1 MPCSVSGAF
10 WCGDFDFLF
19 LFLHNKSLIYVCGI
33 MLYSKSYLKSYASQP
48 LTREQQAAFCLMTKA
63 TYFIS
68 SESTAQFLGFA
79 NNASFVENNEY
90 CFISPSLLTK

>member
-1 MPCSVSGAF
+1 
-10 WCGDFDFLF
+10 
-19 LFLHNKSLIYVCGI
+19 
-33 MLYSKSYLKSYASQP
+33 
-48 LTREQQAAFCLMTKA
+48 MTKA

-90 CFISPSLLTK
+90 CFISPSLLTKWIISLKFAF

>member
-1 MPCSVSGAF
+1 M
-10 WCGDFDFLF
+10 
-19 LFLHNKSLIYVCGI
+19 YVESCCTAKALEVI
-33 MLYSKSYLKSYASQP
+33 CF
-48 LTREQQAAFCLMTKA
+48 FCLMTKA